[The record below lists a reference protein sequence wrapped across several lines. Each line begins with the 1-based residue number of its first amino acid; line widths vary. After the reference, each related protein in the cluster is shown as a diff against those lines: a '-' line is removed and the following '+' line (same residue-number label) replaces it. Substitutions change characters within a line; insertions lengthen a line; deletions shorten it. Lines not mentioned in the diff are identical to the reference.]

1 MSTVVRINAS
11 PGAASTMAAMSAAPI
26 NLINVEGAVITY
38 GEKSI
43 LDHVSLGVN
52 VGDRVGVVGR
62 NGGGKSTL
70 LGVLGG
76 TREIEAGRVTRAH
89 DATLGFVG
97 QAPPP
102 MPGVTIRRRVV
113 GEVADHVWASDSR
126 IRDILTGLLGGF
138 DEVLL
143 DRDLSSLSGG
153 ERQRVE
159 LARVLVDSPDI
170 IILDEPTNHLDVEG
184 VAWLATH
191 LISLKDR
198 AYVVVTHDRWFL
210 DEVSTNTWE
219 VVHGKV
225 ESYEGGY
232 SAFVLAK
239 AERAR
244 QSQAEEARR
253 ANLLRKELAWLRRG
267 PPARTTKPKFRVA
280 AANELISREPPPRDD
295 IELMKFAGSR
305 LGKRVFELTDVTL
318 RVGDRTLVSD
328 LTWNI
333 GPGDRVGILGPNGAG
348 KSTLLH
354 AILGQRKLDGGRIR
368 TGTTVKPVILSQRL
382 DDIPDDDR
390 VLESVERV
398 ARYVDLGKAGEI
410 SASSLCERLG
420 FTGGAQWTRIAD
432 LSGGERRRLQLTRV
446 LMSGPNVL
454 MLDEPTNDFDVET
467 LAALEDL
474 LDGFAG
480 TLLVVS
486 HDRYFLERV
495 CTTYRAVLGDG
506 QVRDLPGGIDEYLEL
521 RASMTPLEVPAHQVN
536 TEQPRMTGG
545 QRHEITKQIAS
556 IERRIAKWQVQAD
569 TLHMSLAEHATDAQ
583 RLLADTAALR
593 EVEAAIAE
601 LEEQWLTL
609 AEQLEES

>member
-1 MSTVVRINAS
+1 
-11 PGAASTMAAMSAAPI
+11 MAAMSATPV
-26 NLINVEGAVITY
+26 NLINVEDAVITY

-43 LDHVSLGVN
+43 LDHVSLGLN

-70 LGVLGG
+70 LGVLAG
-76 TREIEAGRVTRAH
+76 TRDIETGRVTRAN

-102 MPGVTIRRRVV
+102 LPGVTIRERIV
-113 GEVADHVWASDSR
+113 GDVPDHTWASDSR
-126 IRDILTGLLGGF
+126 IRDILTGLLGGY
-138 DEVLL
+138 DDVLL
-143 DRDLSSLSGG
+143 NRTLENLSGG

-184 VAWLATH
+184 VAWLAAH
-191 LISLKDR
+191 LKGLRDR

-210 DEVSTNTWE
+210 DEVSTDTWE

-305 LGKRVFELTDVTL
+305 LGKRVFELEDVTL
-318 RVGDRTLVSD
+318 RVGDRTLVD
-328 LTWNI
+328 NVTWNI
-333 GPGDRVGILGPNGAG
+333 GPGDRVGVLGPNGAG
-348 KSTLLH
+348 KSTLLN
-354 AILGQRKLDGGRIR
+354 ALLGERPLDGGRIR
-368 TGTTVKPVILSQRL
+368 TGSTVKPVLLSQRL
-382 DDIPDDDR
+382 DDLPADDR

-420 FTGGAQWTRIAD
+420 FTGGAQWTRIGD

-467 LAALEDL
+467 LSALEDL

-506 QVRDLPGGIDEYLEL
+506 QVRDLPGGVEEYLKV
-521 RASMTPLEVPAHQVN
+521 RATMDAVTTDAPKASAA
-536 TEQPRMTGG
+536 QPKLSGG
-545 QRHEITKQIAS
+545 QRHEITKQISS
-556 IERRIAKWQVQAD
+556 IERRIAKRQSEAEA
-569 TLHMSLAEHATDAQ
+569 LHSSLAEHATDAD

-601 LEEQWLTL
+601 LEEEWLTL
-609 AEQLEES
+609 ATRLEE

>member
-1 MSTVVRINAS
+1 
-11 PGAASTMAAMSAAPI
+11 MAAMSATPV
-26 NLINVEGAVITY
+26 NLINVEDAVITY

-43 LDHVSLGVN
+43 LDHVSLGLN

-70 LGVLGG
+70 LGVLSG
-76 TREIEAGRVTRAH
+76 TRDIETGRVTRAN

-102 MPGVTIRRRVV
+102 LPGVTIRERIV
-113 GEVADHVWASDSR
+113 GDVPDHTWASDSR
-126 IRDILTGLLGGF
+126 IRDILTGLLGGY
-138 DEVLL
+138 DDVLL
-143 DRDLSSLSGG
+143 NRTLENLSGG

-184 VAWLATH
+184 VAWLAAH
-191 LISLKDR
+191 LKGLRDR

-210 DEVSTNTWE
+210 DEVSTDTWE

-305 LGKRVFELTDVTL
+305 LGKRVFELEDLTL
-318 RVGDRTLVSD
+318 RVGDRTLVD
-328 LTWNI
+328 NVTWNI
-333 GPGDRVGILGPNGAG
+333 GPGDRVGVLGPNGAG
-348 KSTLLH
+348 KSTLLN
-354 AILGQRKLDGGRIR
+354 ALLGDRELDGGRIR
-368 TGTTVKPVILSQRL
+368 TGSTVKPVLLSQRL
-382 DDIPDDDR
+382 DDLPADDR

-420 FTGGAQWTRIAD
+420 FTGGAQWTRIGD

-467 LAALEDL
+467 LSALEDL

-506 QVRDLPGGIDEYLEL
+506 QVRDLPGGIEEYLKV
-521 RASMTPLEVPAHQVN
+521 RAAMEEVPTDAP
-536 TEQPRMTGG
+536 TEGVAQPKLSGG
-545 QRHEITKQIAS
+545 QRHEITKQISS
-556 IERRIAKWQVQAD
+556 IERRIAKRQSQAE
-569 TLHMSLAEHATDAQ
+569 TLHASLAEHATDPE

-593 EVEAAIAE
+593 EVEAEIAE
-601 LEEQWLTL
+601 FEEEWLTL
-609 AEQLEES
+609 AARLEES

>member
-1 MSTVVRINAS
+1 
-11 PGAASTMAAMSAAPI
+11 MAAMSATPV
-26 NLINVEGAVITY
+26 NLINVEDAVITY

-43 LDHVSLGVN
+43 LDHVSLGLN

-70 LGVLGG
+70 LGVLSG
-76 TREIEAGRVTRAH
+76 TRDIETGRVTRAN

-102 MPGVTIRRRVV
+102 LPGVTIRERIV
-113 GEVADHVWASDSR
+113 GDVPDHTWASDSR
-126 IRDILTGLLGGF
+126 IRDILTGLLGGY
-138 DEVLL
+138 DDVLL
-143 DRDLSSLSGG
+143 NRTLENLSGG

-191 LISLKDR
+191 LKGLRDR

-210 DEVSTNTWE
+210 DEVSTDTWE
-219 VVHGKV
+219 VVHGHV

-305 LGKRVFELTDVTL
+305 LGKRVFELEDLTL
-318 RVGDRTLVSD
+318 RVGDRTLVD
-328 LTWNI
+328 NVTWNI
-333 GPGDRVGILGPNGAG
+333 GPGDRVGVLGPNGAG
-348 KSTLLH
+348 KSTLLN
-354 AILGQRKLDGGRIR
+354 ALLGDRELDGGRIR
-368 TGTTVKPVILSQRL
+368 TGSTVKPVLLSQRL
-382 DDIPDDDR
+382 DDLPADDR

-420 FTGGAQWTRIAD
+420 FTGGAQWTRIGD

-467 LAALEDL
+467 LSALEDL

-506 QVRDLPGGIDEYLEL
+506 QVRDLPGGIEEYLKV
-521 RASMTPLEVPAHQVN
+521 RAAMEEVPTDAP
-536 TEQPRMTGG
+536 TEGVAQPKLSGG
-545 QRHEITKQIAS
+545 QRHEITKQISS
-556 IERRIAKWQVQAD
+556 IERRIAKRQSQAEA
-569 TLHMSLAEHATDAQ
+569 LHASLAEHATDPE

-593 EVEAAIAE
+593 EVEAEIAE
-601 LEEQWLTL
+601 FEEEWLTL
-609 AEQLEES
+609 AARLEES

>member
-1 MSTVVRINAS
+1 
-11 PGAASTMAAMSAAPI
+11 MAAMSATPV
-26 NLINVEGAVITY
+26 NLINVEDAVITY

-43 LDHVSLGVN
+43 LDHVSLGLN
-52 VGDRVGVVGR
+52 VGDRIGVVGR

-70 LGVLGG
+70 LGVLAG
-76 TREIEAGRVTRAH
+76 TRDIESGRVTRAK
-89 DATLGFVG
+89 DASLGFVG

-102 MPGVTIRRRVV
+102 LPGITIGHRVV
-113 GEVADHVWASDSR
+113 GDVPDHTWASDAR
-126 IRDILTGLLGGF
+126 IRDILTGLLGGY
-138 DEVLL
+138 DAALL
-143 DRDLSSLSGG
+143 ERSLDSLSGG

-159 LARVLVDSPDI
+159 LARVLVESPDV

-184 VAWLATH
+184 VAWLADH
-191 LISLKDR
+191 LKRLKDR

-210 DEVSTNTWE
+210 DEVSTDTWE
-219 VVHGKV
+219 VVRGRV

-232 SAFVLAK
+232 SAYVLAK

-253 ANLLRKELAWLRRG
+253 SNLLRKELAWLRRG

-280 AANELISREPPPRDD
+280 AANELIDREPPPRDD
-295 IELMKFAGSR
+295 IELVKFAGAR
-305 LGKRVFELTDVTL
+305 LGKRVYELDDVTL
-318 RVGDRTLVSD
+318 RIGERTLVD
-328 LTWNI
+328 HVTWNI

-348 KSTLLH
+348 KSSLLH
-354 AILGQRKLDGGRIR
+354 AILGERPLDGGRIR
-368 TGTTVKPVILSQRL
+368 TGSTVKPVLLSQRL
-382 DDIPDDDR
+382 DDLPVDDR

-420 FTGGAQWTRIAD
+420 FTGGAQWSRIGD

-474 LDGFAG
+474 LDSFAG

-495 CTTYRAVLGDG
+495 CTTYRGVFGDG
-506 QVRDLPGGIDEYLEL
+506 RVRDLPGGVEEYLSI
-521 RASMTPLEVPAHQVN
+521 RAASTEGESVAMPAAPVKSGL
-536 TEQPRMTGG
+536 TGG
-545 QRHEITKQIAS
+545 ERREISKQIAS
-556 IERRIAKWQVQAD
+556 IERRIAKRQDEAEA
-569 TLHMSLAEHATDAQ
+569 LHVSLAEHATEAE
-583 RLLADTAALR
+583 RLLADTAKLR

-601 LEEQWLTL
+601 LEEEWLTL
-609 AEQLEES
+609 AERLEES

>member
-1 MSTVVRINAS
+1 
-11 PGAASTMAAMSAAPI
+11 MSATPV
-26 NLINVEGAVITY
+26 NLINVEDAVITY

-43 LDHVSLGVN
+43 LDHVSLGLN

-70 LGVLGG
+70 LGVLAG
-76 TREIEAGRVTRAH
+76 TRDIETGRVTRAN

-102 MPGVTIRRRVV
+102 LPGVTIRERIV
-113 GEVADHVWASDSR
+113 GDVPDHTWASDSR
-126 IRDILTGLLGGF
+126 IRDILTGLLGGY
-138 DEVLL
+138 DDVLL
-143 DRDLSSLSGG
+143 NRTLENLSGG

-184 VAWLATH
+184 VAWLAAH
-191 LISLKDR
+191 LKGLRDR

-210 DEVSTNTWE
+210 DEVSTDTWE

-305 LGKRVFELTDVTL
+305 LGKRVFELEDVTL
-318 RVGDRTLVSD
+318 RVGDRTLVD
-328 LTWNI
+328 NITWNI
-333 GPGDRVGILGPNGAG
+333 GPGDRVGVLGPNGAG
-348 KSTLLH
+348 KSTLLN
-354 AILGQRKLDGGRIR
+354 ALLGERPLDGGRIR
-368 TGTTVKPVILSQRL
+368 TGSTVKPVLLSQRL
-382 DDIPDDDR
+382 DDLPADDR

-398 ARYVDLGKAGEI
+398 ARFVDLGKAGEI

-420 FTGGAQWTRIAD
+420 FTGGAQWTRIGD

-467 LAALEDL
+467 LSALEDL

-506 QVRDLPGGIDEYLEL
+506 QVRDLPGGVEEYLKV
-521 RASMTPLEVPAHQVN
+521 RASMDAATTDAPKVGVA
-536 TEQPRMTGG
+536 QPKLSGG
-545 QRHEITKQIAS
+545 QRHEITKQISS
-556 IERRIAKWQVQAD
+556 IERRIAKRQSEAEA
-569 TLHMSLAEHATDAQ
+569 LHSSLAEHATDAD

-601 LEEQWLTL
+601 LEEEWLTL
-609 AEQLEES
+609 ATRLEE

>member
-1 MSTVVRINAS
+1 
-11 PGAASTMAAMSAAPI
+11 MAAMSATPI
-26 NLINVEGAVITY
+26 NLINVEDAVITY

-43 LDHVSLGVN
+43 LDHVSLGLN
-52 VGDRVGVVGR
+52 IGDRVGVVGR

-70 LGVLGG
+70 LGVLAG
-76 TREIEAGRVTRAH
+76 TREIEAGRVTRAN
-89 DATLGFVG
+89 DASLGFVG
-97 QAPPP
+97 QAPES

-113 GEVADHVWASDSR
+113 GDVPDHVWASDSR
-126 IRDILTGLLGGF
+126 IRDILTGLLGGYGQT
-138 DEVLL
+138 LL

-184 VAWLATH
+184 VAWLAAH
-191 LISLKDR
+191 LAGLRER

-210 DEVSTNTWE
+210 DEVSTDTWE

-295 IELMKFAGSR
+295 VELMKFAGSR
-305 LGKRVFELTDVTL
+305 LGKRVFELEDVTL
-318 RVGDRTLVSD
+318 RVGDRTLVD
-328 LTWNI
+328 NVTWSI

-348 KSTLLH
+348 KSTLLN
-354 AILGQRKLDGGRIR
+354 AILGERELDSGRIR
-368 TGTTVKPVILSQRL
+368 TGSTVKPVLLSQRL
-382 DDIPDDDR
+382 DDIPVDDR

-420 FTGGAQWTRIAD
+420 FTGGAQWTRVSD

-506 QVRDLPGGIDEYLEL
+506 QVRDLPGGVEEYLEI
-521 RASMTPLEVPAHQVN
+521 RASMGSSIETA
-536 TEQPRMTGG
+536 PRARTAKPKLTGG
-545 QRHEITKQIAS
+545 QRHEITKQISS
-556 IERRIAKWQVQAD
+556 IERRIAKRQTEAHA
-569 TLHMSLAEHATDAQ
+569 LHASLAEHATNAE

-593 EVEAAIAE
+593 EVESAIAE
-601 LEEQWLTL
+601 LEEEWLTL
-609 AEQLEES
+609 AEDLEES